1 MEFGSSH
8 SEPLLF
14 LHGGGLS
21 WWNYREAAGLLAP
34 DYHVLVPVLD
44 GHAGSDRP
52 FTSIE
57 DNAAEILSWI
67 DTHLG
72 GHVLLIGG
80 LSLGAQVLLSLLS
93 MRGDVCRHAL
103 VESASVIPSALTH
116 ALIGPAVSW
125 SYPLIR
131 SSWFARLQFRSL
143 HMKPDLFE
151 DYYRDSCAIRK
162 SDMVAFMRSSTAFSL
177 PSALRST
184 SASVHI
190 YAGKKET
197 REILFS
203 ARQIHQLLPE
213 STETILPGLY
223 HGEFSMSHAD
233 AYASAVRTILKEI

>member
-1 MEFGSSH
+1 MEFGNSH

-57 DNAAEILSWI
+57 DNASEILSWI

-103 VESASVIPSALTH
+103 VESASVIPSATGW
-116 ALIGPAVSW
+116 AGSASGW
-125 SYPLIR
+125 AGSASGSAAGACASGR
-131 SSWFARLQFRSL
+131 SR
-143 HMKPDLFE
+143 
-151 DYYRDSCAIRK
+151 I
-162 SDMVAFMRSSTAFSL
+162 
-177 PSALRST
+177 PSMASRST
-184 SASVHI
+184 GS
-190 YAGKKET
+190 
-197 REILFS
+197 
-203 ARQIHQLLPE
+203 
-213 STETILPGLY
+213 
-223 HGEFSMSHAD
+223 
-233 AYASAVRTILKEI
+233 